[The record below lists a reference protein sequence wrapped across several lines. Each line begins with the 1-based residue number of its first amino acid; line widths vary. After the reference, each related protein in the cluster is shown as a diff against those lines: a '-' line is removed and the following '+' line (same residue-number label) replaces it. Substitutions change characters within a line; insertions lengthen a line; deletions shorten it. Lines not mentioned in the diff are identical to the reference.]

1 MFCGTL
7 RENVDPMLLYS
18 DAAVRD
24 ALEQAGLQGKA
35 LDATVGISGQGWSIG
50 EKQLVCS
57 FIHAF
62 LLSSWDLSPPSGMS
76 CSRDS
81 QEALRAFS
89 RRSYRVSRRKDG
101 SSFSKDSRREIR

>member
-7 RENVDPMLLYS
+7 RENVDPMLMYS

-24 ALEQAGLQGKA
+24 ALEEAGLRGKA
-35 LDATVGISGQGWSIG
+35 LDATVGVSGQGWSIG

-57 FIHAF
+57 FTCVF
-62 LLSSWDLSPPSGMS
+62 LLMSRARACRRLSLPSGVS

-81 QEALRAFS
+81 QETFRALS
-89 RRSYRVSRRKDG
+89 RRSYCVPR
-101 SSFSKDSRREIR
+101 

>member
-24 ALEQAGLQGKA
+24 ALEQAGLKGKA

-50 EKQLVCS
+50 EKQLV
-57 FIHAF
+57 
-62 LLSSWDLSPPSGMS
+62 
-76 CSRDS
+76 
-81 QEALRAFS
+81 
-89 RRSYRVSRRKDG
+89 
-101 SSFSKDSRREIR
+101 